1 MNEAEAQIEKRM
13 PVWEALSELFLDNE
27 LQPADHERIAQAL
40 AATDFSAE
48 EIEVILIAEVCPVCR
63 WNLVS
68 VAGEWAGFDRDWL
81 REKICPRLGKR
92 PKFWRLFVYRHRWM
106 YGRHWNKIKARML
119 AIRVE

>member
-1 MNEAEAQIEKRM
+1 MNATETHIEERM

-40 AATDFSAE
+40 AATDYSVE

-63 WNLVS
+63 WNMIS

-81 REKICPRLGKR
+81 REKISPRLGKR
-92 PKFWRLFVYRHRWM
+92 PLLWRLFIYRHRWM
-106 YGRHWNKIKARML
+106 YGRHWNKIKTRLLEIKA
-119 AIRVE
+119 V

>member
-68 VAGEWAGFDRDWL
+68 VA
-81 REKICPRLGKR
+81 
-92 PKFWRLFVYRHRWM
+92 M
-106 YGRHWNKIKARML
+106 
-119 AIRVE
+119 